1 MEIHYVDGV
10 CGSFKTTNALR
21 FAVHAA
27 QNLNQLI
34 LFVQPTTKLIAQS
47 IQNIRGISD
56 KVCIKRY
63 DSVSCPGSVIPD
75 LLGFLKTWRADL
87 DGGCVVFITHKCLWD
102 MPFFPNRSN
111 WNLIIDEIPDV
122 DFEYHLNL
130 PDSSDFA
137 ITAALTGT
145 ECGINT
151 MLRLKPRAEAMGQV
165 RRWARNPDGDDLVR
179 VVQPLFAE
187 LTNQHSNVYV
197 TRASW
202 ARLGI
207 QGHGRLDVHGWRSPS
222 VCEGW
227 QSVRIMGAFFEDSLL
242 HMIWGQH
249 GVEFRPDQQIK
260 VETHRHDPSVGS
272 RVSIHFFSE
281 RTWSKHLRNKI
292 SEADD
297 PFSVIKLLVREV
309 FGDSEFLIVAN
320 NDVPDGAFNS
330 NFLNSIRIPAIC
342 HGLNDY
348 RHMTNILF
356 LSALNNSPG
365 HFVYLDK
372 VLGISGDRLRQART
386 FQVMYQ
392 SIMRTAL
399 RDAGSTEPVSVIVPD
414 IEMAN
419 WLGDVFPGSRV
430 ISHEIESVK
439 GVLGAPKKARGRP
452 QQASVSS
459 SMDRKNKSV
468 AKAAEM
474 LVTKKTIYYVF
485 FVTADITFTHEANVF
500 SGELYRTTHLNWDE
514 VRAELVS
521 CHQEHFPKKED
532 NALISGALFD
542 PTRSPQTNKGLDNT
556 TVVNGIWL
564 DFDGGDLMPDEFSR
578 IFTDVRWLMFN
589 SFNNGKDG
597 AVKFRVLFPTAT
609 PMTADMYHM
618 IWDII
623 AERIRGFDYYVGPTQ
638 KANKNN
644 LAGYSEARQSGLDYS
659 KRCANS
665 FFYMPCRAVL
675 GKKHT
680 FWKEHWAP
688 VIPIMDPDR
697 WITDFAPIA
706 NQEYAVLPAYQ
717 NPRSEGLQRL
727 VDCLAVND
735 DDGNPTDRRQQALA
749 AKAAALTKATLE
761 WRSAPRHTG
770 NEAFFRLAARLKA
783 AGLTDVELQQTL
795 YQEAAHGNSVKDRR
809 AAIPSILKSLARY
822 MAMKSAA

>member
-10 CGSFKTTNALR
+10 CGSYKTTNALKY
-21 FAVHAA
+21 AVHAA
-27 QNLNQLI
+27 QNLDQLI
-34 LFVQPTTKLIAQS
+34 LFVQPTTKLITQS
-47 IQNIRGISD
+47 IQTVRAISGN
-56 KVCIKRY
+56 VCIKRY

-75 LLGFLKTWRADL
+75 LLGFMKTWRDDV

-102 MPFFPNRSN
+102 MPFFPNKSN
-111 WNLIIDEIPDV
+111 WNLIVDEIPDV

-137 ITAALTGT
+137 IQSVLTAS

-227 QSVRIMGAFFEDSLL
+227 QSVRIVGAFFEDSLL

-260 VETHRHDPSVGS
+260 VETHRHDQSVGS

-297 PFSVIKLLVREV
+297 AFAVIKPLVKEV
-309 FGDSEFLIVAN
+309 FGEGEFLLVAN
-320 NDVPDGAFNS
+320 NDVQDSAFAADFPN
-330 NFLNSIRIPAIC
+330 LTRIPAIC

-356 LSALNNSPG
+356 LPALNNSPG
-365 HFVYLDK
+365 HFQYLDK
-372 VLGISGDRLRQART
+372 VLGISGDQLRQARS

-392 SIMRTAL
+392 SVMRTAL
-399 RDAGSTEPVSVIVPD
+399 RDAGSTDPVSVIVPD
-414 IEMAN
+414 IAMAN
-419 WLGDVFPGSRV
+419 WLGDVFPGAR
-430 ISHEIESVK
+430 IKSHEIEAVK
-439 GVLGAPKKARGRP
+439 EVLGTPIKARGRP
-452 QQASVSS
+452 RQASVLSS
-459 SMDRKNKSV
+459 NERKNKSA

-474 LVTKKTIYYVF
+474 LVTKKSIYIAF
-485 FVTADITFTHEANVF
+485 FVTAEIMFAHEVNVF
-500 SGELYRTTHLNWDE
+500 SNDLHHTVHFNWDE
-514 VRAELVS
+514 VRDELVN
-521 CHQEHFPKKED
+521 CHQVHYSKKED

-542 PTRSPQTNKGLDNT
+542 PSQSAETDKGLDNIT
-556 TVVNGIWL
+556 IINGIWL

-597 AVKFRVLFPTAT
+597 AVKFRVLFPTST
-609 PMTADMYHM
+609 PLTADMYHM

-638 KANKNN
+638 KANKNK
-644 LAGYSEARQSGLDYS
+644 LAGYSETRQSGLDYS

-688 VIPIMDPDR
+688 EIPIMDPDR
-697 WITDFAPIA
+697 WITDFAPLHA
-706 NQEYAVLPAYQ
+706 QEYAVLPAHQ
-717 NPRSEGLQRL
+717 NPRSEGFQRL
-727 VDCLAVND
+727 LDGLAVND
-735 DDGNPTDRRQQALA
+735 DDGDPADRRQQALA
-749 AKAAALTKATLE
+749 AKAAALAKATSE
-761 WRSAPRHTG
+761 WRSAPRNTG
-770 NEAFFRLAARLKA
+770 NDAFFRYAGRLKI
-783 AGLTDVELQQTL
+783 AGLSDVELKQTL
-795 YQEAAHGNSVKDRR
+795 MQEAVHGKSPAERR
-809 AAIPSILKSLARY
+809 AQIPSIMKSLGRF
-822 MAMKSAA
+822 MPSKTAA